1 MSGIPAE
8 IPGGKDYKKNPGKK
22 SQEDLEKSL
31 EKLQEVILKELQEDL
46 LEESEQNFQKKRT
59 NWIFWRNPN
68 RNHWR
73 KKIYG
78 ENPSGILGEIRMKI
92 IPVSEGI

>member
-46 LEESEQNFQKKRT
+46 LEESEQNFQKKKEL
-59 NWIFWRNPN
+59 IGFF
-68 RNHWR
+68 
-73 KKIYG
+73 G
-78 ENPSGILGEIRMKI
+78 GILTETIGEKKSMEKI
-92 IPVSEGI
+92 LQEY